1 MKRTNKSGI
10 VLIYNCSGPKF
21 TKLGHIF
28 AMLGLRMRRIQPTQ
42 YGQPLLELA
51 QGVEGTA
58 IEAEAFSEN
67 MLVFCGLNQA
77 FLNQLLEVIRLA
89 KLPPIPLKA
98 VLTMDNQEWSSV
110 KLHEELL
117 KEKEKLENGKNEESE
132 QT

>member
-58 IEAEAFSEN
+58 VEAEAFSEN
-67 MLVFCGLNQA
+67 MLVFCGLNDLLLHQV
-77 FLNQLLEVIRLA
+77 LEVIRVA
-89 KLPPIPLKA
+89 KLPPIHLKA
-98 VLTMDNQEWSSV
+98 VLTEDNAGWNSLELYNELCREREAMEQGENA
-110 KLHEELL
+110 HE
-117 KEKEKLENGKNEESE
+117 
-132 QT
+132 

>member
-1 MKRTNKSGI
+1 MKRTNKSGL

-28 AMLGLRMRRIQPTQ
+28 AMLGLRMRRIQPAQ
-42 YGQPLLELA
+42 YGQSLIDLA

-58 IEAEAFSEN
+58 VEAEAFSEN

-89 KLPPIPLKA
+89 KLPEIHLKA
-98 VLTMDNQEWSSV
+98 ILTEDNQHWDSI

-117 KEKEKLENGKNEESE
+117 AEKEKIE
-132 QT
+132 QAAQEQ

>member
-28 AMLGLRMRRIQPTQ
+28 AMLGLRMRRIQPAQ
-42 YGQPLLELA
+42 YGQSLIDLA

-58 IEAEAFSEN
+58 VEAEAFTEN

-89 KLPPIPLKA
+89 KLPEIHLKA
-98 VLTMDNQEWSSV
+98 ILTEDNQHWDSI

-117 KEKEKLENGKNEESE
+117 AEKEKIE
-132 QT
+132 QAAQEQ

>member
-10 VLIYNCSGPKF
+10 VLLYNCSGPKF

-28 AMLGLRMRRIQPTQ
+28 AMLGLRMRRIQPAQ
-42 YGQPLLELA
+42 YGQSLIDLA

-58 IEAEAFSEN
+58 VEAEAFTEN

-89 KLPPIPLKA
+89 KLPEIHLKA
-98 VLTMDNQEWSSV
+98 ILTEDNQHWDSI

-117 KEKEKLENGKNEESE
+117 AEKEKIE
-132 QT
+132 QAAQEQ

>member
-42 YGQPLLELA
+42 YGQPLMELA

-58 IEAEAFSEN
+58 VEAEAFSEN

-77 FLNQLLEVIRLA
+77 FLTQLLEVIRLA
-89 KLPPIPLKA
+89 KLPDIPLKA
-98 VLTMDNQEWSSV
+98 ILTEDTQDWDSV
-110 KLHEELL
+110 KLHDELL
-117 KEKEKLENGKNEESE
+117 AEKQKIEQATEE
-132 QT
+132 Q

>member
-10 VLIYNCSGPKF
+10 VLLYNCSGPKF

-28 AMLGLRMRRIQPTQ
+28 AMLGLRMRRIQPAQ
-42 YGQPLLELA
+42 YGQSLIDLA

-58 IEAEAFSEN
+58 VEAEAFSEN

-89 KLPPIPLKA
+89 KLPEIHLKA
-98 VLTMDNQEWSSV
+98 ILTEDNQHWDSI

-117 KEKEKLENGKNEESE
+117 AEKEKIE
-132 QT
+132 QAAQEQ

>member
-1 MKRTNKSGI
+1 MKRTTKSGT
-10 VLIYNCSGPKF
+10 VLIYNCTGPKF

-28 AMLGLRMRRIQPTQ
+28 AMLGLRMRRIQPAQ
-42 YGQPLLELA
+42 YGQSLIELA

-58 IEAEAFSEN
+58 VEAEAFTEN

-89 KLPPIPLKA
+89 KLPEIHLKA
-98 VLTMDNQEWSSV
+98 ILTEDNQHWDSI

-117 KEKEKLENGKNEESE
+117 AEKEKIE
-132 QT
+132 QAAQEQ

>member
-42 YGQPLLELA
+42 YGQSLIELA

-58 IEAEAFSEN
+58 VEAEAFTEN

-89 KLPPIPLKA
+89 KFPPILKA
-98 VLTMDNQEWSSV
+98 MLTEDNKDWNSV
-110 KLHEELL
+110 QLRDELL
-117 KEKEKLENGKNEESE
+117 EEKKKIEEAAAENA
-132 QT
+132 Q

>member
-28 AMLGLRMRRIQPTQ
+28 AMLGLRMRRIQPAQ

-51 QGVEGTA
+51 QGVEGA
-58 IEAEAFSEN
+58 AVEAEAFPEN

-89 KLPPIPLKA
+89 KLPDIPLKA
-98 VLTMDNQEWSSV
+98 ILTEYNQNWDSV
-110 KLHEELL
+110 KLHDELL
-117 KEKEKLENGKNEESE
+117 AEKQKIEQATEE
-132 QT
+132 Q